1 LCDVKKHAATLAI
14 SYVYYYLSIILDN
27 AENCEI
33 TLEEI
38 LSFFT
43 GSEYP
48 PPLGFE
54 TVPSVQFS
62 SYIEYPT
69 ASTCVLE
76 ITLPTKYHDS
86 PKDFNAKMIYALK
99 NHGGFGLL

>member
-1 LCDVKKHAATLAI
+1 
-14 SYVYYYLSIILDN
+14 
-27 AENCEI
+27 
-33 TLEEI
+33 
-38 LSFFT
+38 
-43 GSEYP
+43 
-48 PPLGFE
+48 
-54 TVPSVQFS
+54 VPSVQFS

-69 ASTCVLE
+69 ASTCALE